1 MNSKIL
7 PLMLL
12 AALAAAPSG
21 AQVLPAA
28 PSAAAS
34 ATPGYQIAPGDVVGV
49 SVVNFPNLTTSQ
61 ALVTPDGTI
70 SLPLLDQ
77 VSVTGL
83 TQEQVTRLLV
93 RKWRKY
99 VINPSVTVSLVQKHA
114 QTVVLNGYLNRT
126 GVLDYKPG
134 LHLLDALAQMGGAL
148 PTADATRAVLTHPD
162 GTKVP
167 LDLSHPE
174 TKAGTEVDVVLQP
187 GDILYMPQQEGKVSV
202 TGDGIK
208 QPGSIYYKENLTLLD
223 AISASGN
230 INPDVAD
237 LQASTLTRNGVKQK
251 VDFQALLKD
260 GDPKADVLLEAGD
273 VINIPELHNR
283 TYVFGS
289 VARPGWYY
297 YKPKDRIQDALNGA
311 GGPYPNADLSKINL
325 IHTYKDGA
333 EAQLVRVNLN
343 EYLLK
348 GNAAG
353 NPPVAP
359 GDSLYIPKQRERVDL
374 GSIFGALT
382 GVGAA
387 ANGVR
392 ILQGH

>member
-1 MNSKIL
+1 MNPKIL

-21 AQVLPAA
+21 AQVMPAA
-28 PSAAAS
+28 ASAAAS
-34 ATPGYQIAPGDVVGV
+34 ATPGYQIAPGDVIGV

-61 ALVTPDGTI
+61 AMVTPDGTI

-114 QTVVLNGYLNRT
+114 QTVVLNGYLTRT

-148 PTADATRAVLTHPD
+148 PAADATRAVLTHPD

-208 QPGSIYYKENLTLLD
+208 QPGSMYYKENLTLLD
-223 AISASGN
+223 AISASGGV
-230 INPDVAD
+230 NPDTAD
-237 LQASTLTRNGVKQK
+237 LPAATLTRNGADKK
-251 VDFQALLKD
+251 IDLQALLKA
-260 GDPKADVLLEAGD
+260 GDPKADVLLASGD
-273 VINIPELHNR
+273 IINIPELHNR
-283 TYVFGS
+283 TYVFGDVS
-289 VARPGWYY
+289 RQGYYY
-297 YKPKDRIQDALNGA
+297 YKLGDRILDALNSA
-311 GGPYPNADLSKINL
+311 GVAPDADTGKINV
-325 IHTYKDGA
+325 IHTNKDKTFS
-333 EAQLVRVNLN
+333 QMVRVNAD
-343 EYLLK
+343 EFLLH
-348 GNAAG
+348 GRIIG
-353 NPPVAP
+353 NPAVQP
-359 GDSLYIPKQRERVDL
+359 GDSLYIPRKHEQFNGNTILQVL
-374 GSIFGALT
+374 G
-382 GVGAA
+382 GVGAV
-387 ANGVR
+387 ANTSALLR
-392 ILQGH
+392 R

>member
-1 MNSKIL
+1 MNPKIL

-21 AQVLPAA
+21 AQVMPAA
-28 PSAAAS
+28 ASAAAS
-34 ATPGYQIAPGDVVGV
+34 ATPGYQIAPGDVIGV

-61 ALVTPDGTI
+61 AMVTPDGTI

-114 QTVVLNGYLNRT
+114 QTVVLNGYLTRT

-148 PTADATRAVLTHPD
+148 PAADATRAVLTHPD
-162 GTKVP
+162 GTKAP

-208 QPGSIYYKENLTLLD
+208 QPGSMYYKENLTLLD
-223 AISASGN
+223 AISASGGV
-230 INPDVAD
+230 NPDTAD
-237 LQASTLTRNGVKQK
+237 LPAATLTRNGGDKK
-251 VDFQALLKD
+251 IDLQALLKA
-260 GDPKADVLLEAGD
+260 GDPKADVLLASGD
-273 VINIPELHNR
+273 IINIPELHNR
-283 TYVFGS
+283 TYVFGDVS
-289 VARPGWYY
+289 RQGYYY
-297 YKPKDRIQDALNGA
+297 YKLGDRILDALNSA
-311 GGPYPNADLSKINL
+311 GVAPDADTGKINV
-325 IHTYKDGA
+325 IHTNKDKTFS
-333 EAQLVRVNLN
+333 QMVRVNAD
-343 EYLLK
+343 EFLLH
-348 GNAAG
+348 GRIIG
-353 NPPVAP
+353 NPAVQP
-359 GDSLYIPKQRERVDL
+359 GDSLYIPRKHEQFNGNTILQVL
-374 GSIFGALT
+374 G
-382 GVGAA
+382 GVGAV
-387 ANGVR
+387 ANTSALLR
-392 ILQGH
+392 R

>member
-1 MNSKIL
+1 MNPKIL

-12 AALAAAPSG
+12 AALAAVPSG
-21 AQVLPAA
+21 AQVMPAVA
-28 PSAAAS
+28 SAAAS
-34 ATPGYQIAPGDVVGV
+34 ATPGYQIAPGDVIGV

-61 ALVTPDGTI
+61 AMVTPDGTI

-114 QTVVLNGYLNRT
+114 QTVVLNGYLTRT

-148 PTADATRAVLTHPD
+148 PAADATRAVLTHPD

-208 QPGSIYYKENLTLLD
+208 QPGSMYYKENLTLLD
-223 AISASGN
+223 AISASGGV
-230 INPDVAD
+230 NPDTAD
-237 LQASTLTRNGVKQK
+237 LPAATLTRNGADKK
-251 VDFQALLKD
+251 IDLQALLKA
-260 GDPKADVLLEAGD
+260 GDPKADVLLASGD
-273 VINIPELHNR
+273 IINIPELHNR
-283 TYVFGS
+283 TYVFGDVS
-289 VARPGWYY
+289 RQGYYY
-297 YKPKDRIQDALNGA
+297 YKLGDRILDALNSA
-311 GGPYPNADLSKINL
+311 GVAPDADTGKINV
-325 IHTYKDGA
+325 IHTNKDKTFS
-333 EAQLVRVNLN
+333 QMVRVNAD
-343 EYLLK
+343 EFLLH
-348 GNAAG
+348 GRIIG
-353 NPPVAP
+353 NPAVQP
-359 GDSLYIPKQRERVDL
+359 GDSLYIPRKHEQFNGNTILQVL
-374 GSIFGALT
+374 G
-382 GVGAA
+382 GVGAV
-387 ANGVR
+387 ANTSALLR
-392 ILQGH
+392 R

>member
-1 MNSKIL
+1 MNPKIL
-7 PLMLL
+7 PVILL

-21 AQVLPAA
+21 AQVMPAA
-28 PSAAAS
+28 ASAAAS
-34 ATPGYQIAPGDVVGV
+34 ATPGYQIAPGDVIGV

-61 ALVTPDGTI
+61 AMVTPDGTI

-114 QTVVLNGYLNRT
+114 QTVVLNGYLTRT

-148 PTADATRAVLTHPD
+148 PAADATRAVLTHPD

-208 QPGSIYYKENLTLLD
+208 QPGSMYYKENLTLLD
-223 AISASGN
+223 AISASGGV
-230 INPDVAD
+230 NPDTAD
-237 LQASTLTRNGVKQK
+237 LPAATLTRNGADKK
-251 VDFQALLKD
+251 IDLQALLKA
-260 GDPKADVLLEAGD
+260 GDPKADVLLASGD
-273 VINIPELHNR
+273 IINIPELHNR
-283 TYVFGS
+283 TYVFGDVS
-289 VARPGWYY
+289 RQGYYY
-297 YKPKDRIQDALNGA
+297 YKLGDRILDALNSA
-311 GGPYPNADLSKINL
+311 GVAPDADTGKINV
-325 IHTYKDGA
+325 IHTNKDKTFS
-333 EAQLVRVNLN
+333 QMVRVNAD
-343 EYLLK
+343 EFLLH
-348 GNAAG
+348 GRIIG
-353 NPPVAP
+353 NPAVQP
-359 GDSLYIPKQRERVDL
+359 GDSLYIPRKHEQFNGNTILQVL
-374 GSIFGALT
+374 G
-382 GVGAA
+382 GVGAV
-387 ANGVR
+387 ANTSALLR
-392 ILQGH
+392 R

>member
-1 MNSKIL
+1 MNPKIL

-21 AQVLPAA
+21 AQVMPAA
-28 PSAAAS
+28 ASAAAS
-34 ATPGYQIAPGDVVGV
+34 ATPGYQIAPGDVIGV

-61 ALVTPDGTI
+61 AMVTPDGTI

-114 QTVVLNGYLNRT
+114 QTVVLNGYLTRT

-148 PTADATRAVLTHPD
+148 PAADATRAVLTHPD

-167 LDLSHPE
+167 MDLSHPE

-208 QPGSIYYKENLTLLD
+208 QPGSMYYKENLTLLD
-223 AISASGN
+223 AISASGGV
-230 INPDVAD
+230 NPDTAD
-237 LQASTLTRNGVKQK
+237 LPAATLTRNGGDKK
-251 VDFQALLKD
+251 IDLQALLKA
-260 GDPKADVLLEAGD
+260 GDPKADVLLASGD
-273 VINIPELHNR
+273 IINIPELHNR
-283 TYVFGS
+283 TYVFGDVS
-289 VARPGWYY
+289 RQGYYY
-297 YKPKDRIQDALNGA
+297 YKLGDRILDALNSA
-311 GGPYPNADLSKINL
+311 GVAPDADTGKINV
-325 IHTYKDGA
+325 IHTNKDKTFS
-333 EAQLVRVNLN
+333 QMVRVNAD
-343 EYLLK
+343 EFLLH
-348 GNAAG
+348 GRIIG
-353 NPPVAP
+353 NPAVQP
-359 GDSLYIPKQRERVDL
+359 GDSLYIPRKHEQFNGNTILQVL
-374 GSIFGALT
+374 G
-382 GVGAA
+382 GVGAV
-387 ANGVR
+387 ANTSALLR
-392 ILQGH
+392 R

>member
-1 MNSKIL
+1 MNPKIL

-21 AQVLPAA
+21 AQVMPAA
-28 PSAAAS
+28 ASAAAS
-34 ATPGYQIAPGDVVGV
+34 ATPGYQIAPGDVIGV

-61 ALVTPDGTI
+61 AMVTPDGTI

-114 QTVVLNGYLNRT
+114 QTVVLNGYLTRT

-148 PTADATRAVLTHPD
+148 PAADATRAVLTHPD

-208 QPGSIYYKENLTLLD
+208 QPGSMYYKENLTLLD
-223 AISASGN
+223 AISASGGV
-230 INPDVAD
+230 NPDTAD
-237 LQASTLTRNGVKQK
+237 LPAATLTRNGGDKK
-251 VDFQALLKD
+251 IDLQALLKA
-260 GDPKADVLLEAGD
+260 GDPKADVLLASGD
-273 VINIPELHNR
+273 IINIPELHNR
-283 TYVFGS
+283 TYVFGDVS
-289 VARPGWYY
+289 RQGYYY
-297 YKPKDRIQDALNGA
+297 YKLGDRILDALNSA
-311 GGPYPNADLSKINL
+311 GVAPDADTGKINV
-325 IHTYKDGA
+325 IHTNKDKTFS
-333 EAQLVRVNLN
+333 QMVRVNAD
-343 EYLLK
+343 EFLLH
-348 GNAAG
+348 GRIIG
-353 NPPVAP
+353 NPAVQP
-359 GDSLYIPKQRERVDL
+359 GDSLYIPRKHEQFNGNTILQVL
-374 GSIFGALT
+374 G
-382 GVGAA
+382 GVGAV
-387 ANGVR
+387 ANTSALLR
-392 ILQGH
+392 R

>member
-1 MNSKIL
+1 MNPKIL
-7 PLMLL
+7 PLILL

-21 AQVLPAA
+21 AQVMPAA
-28 PSAAAS
+28 ASAAAS
-34 ATPGYQIAPGDVVGV
+34 ATPGYQIAPGDVIGV

-61 ALVTPDGTI
+61 AMVTPDGTI

-114 QTVVLNGYLNRT
+114 QTVVLNGYLTRT

-148 PTADATRAVLTHPD
+148 PAADATRAVLTHPD

-208 QPGSIYYKENLTLLD
+208 QPGSMYYKENLTLLD
-223 AISASGN
+223 AISASGGV
-230 INPDVAD
+230 NPDTAD
-237 LQASTLTRNGVKQK
+237 LPAATLTRNGADKK
-251 VDFQALLKD
+251 IDLQALLKA
-260 GDPKADVLLEAGD
+260 GDPKADVLLASGD
-273 VINIPELHNR
+273 IINIPELHNR
-283 TYVFGS
+283 TYVFGDVS
-289 VARPGWYY
+289 RQGYYY
-297 YKPKDRIQDALNGA
+297 YKLGDRILDALNSA
-311 GGPYPNADLSKINL
+311 GVAPDADTGKINV
-325 IHTYKDGA
+325 IHTNKDKTFS
-333 EAQLVRVNLN
+333 QMVRVNAD
-343 EYLLK
+343 EFLLH
-348 GNAAG
+348 GRIIG
-353 NPPVAP
+353 NPAVQP
-359 GDSLYIPKQRERVDL
+359 GDSLYIPRKHEQFNGNTILQVL
-374 GSIFGALT
+374 G
-382 GVGAA
+382 GVGAV
-387 ANGVR
+387 ANTSALLR
-392 ILQGH
+392 R

>member
-1 MNSKIL
+1 MNPKIL

-21 AQVLPAA
+21 AQVMPAA
-28 PSAAAS
+28 ASAAAS
-34 ATPGYQIAPGDVVGV
+34 ATPGYQIAPGDVIGV

-61 ALVTPDGTI
+61 AMVTPDGTI

-114 QTVVLNGYLNRT
+114 QTVVLNGYLTRT
-126 GVLDYKPG
+126 GVLDYKPD

-148 PTADATRAVLTHPD
+148 PAADATRAVLTHPD

-167 LDLSHPE
+167 MDLSHPE

-208 QPGSIYYKENLTLLD
+208 QPGSMYYKENLTLLD
-223 AISASGN
+223 AISASGGV
-230 INPDVAD
+230 NPDTAD
-237 LQASTLTRNGVKQK
+237 LPAATLTRNGADKK
-251 VDFQALLKD
+251 IDLQALLKA
-260 GDPKADVLLEAGD
+260 GDPKADVLLASGD
-273 VINIPELHNR
+273 IINIPELHNR
-283 TYVFGS
+283 TYVFGDVS
-289 VARPGWYY
+289 RQGYYY
-297 YKPKDRIQDALNGA
+297 YKLGDRILDALNSA
-311 GGPYPNADLSKINL
+311 GVAPDADTGKINV
-325 IHTYKDGA
+325 IHTNKDKTFS
-333 EAQLVRVNLN
+333 QMVRVNAD
-343 EYLLK
+343 EFLLH
-348 GNAAG
+348 GRIIG
-353 NPPVAP
+353 NPAVQP
-359 GDSLYIPKQRERVDL
+359 GDSLYIPRKHEQFNGNTILQVL
-374 GSIFGALT
+374 G
-382 GVGAA
+382 GVGAV
-387 ANGVR
+387 ANTSALLR
-392 ILQGH
+392 R